1 MIATINELSEI
12 LNGIVPMV
20 LFIAFATFLS
30 VVIIM
35 TFCVGTY
42 SLFLLKKIKMYIKNR
57 GEK

>member
-1 MIATINELSEI
+1 MIATINELSEM

-20 LFIAFATFLS
+20 FFIVFATFLS
-30 VVIIM
+30 VVTLM

-42 SLFLLKKIKMYIKNR
+42 SLLLLKKIKMYIKNR